1 MNPKFESVIRNLPQK
16 PGVYRYYGVGDTL
29 LYIGKAKNLKNRV
42 SSYFQ
47 DGRPKNERLT
57 LMISQI
63 ERIEFTVVE
72 SEKESLILEA
82 NLVHELQPKFN
93 ILLKDDKN
101 YLYVRVTHN
110 DPIPGIFL
118 TRRKFDPK
126 SSYFG
131 PYTKKYGIFNTLRTI
146 RTIIPYCQERFPA
159 QKPCSYVGI
168 HQCDGICVGRED
180 PDDYLKKIR
189 QIENILEGRIDQ
201 VKAFIQDKIKQAIET
216 QSFELAALWRDR
228 LNLMTQTIQDQKIIL
243 PHPQDLDLITLVVDK
258 TATTGLE
265 IGSFF
270 VQNIRGG
277 KIVNVNNFLLSGSES
292 TELDPDETTEFNFLK
307 RFFSSYYN
315 QNSESVEV
323 LVQAFKSS

>member
-16 PGVYRYYGVGDTL
+16 PGVYRYYGAGDML

-63 ERIEFTVVE
+63 DRIEFTVVE

-101 YLYVRVTHN
+101 YLYVRVTN
-110 DPIPGIFL
+110 SDPIPGIFL
-118 TRRKFDPK
+118 TRRKFDPR

-131 PYTKKYGIFNTLRTI
+131 PYTKRYGIFNTLRTI
-146 RTIIPYCQERFPA
+146 RTIIPYCQERFAA

-168 HQCDGICVGRED
+168 RQCEGICVGRENIE
-180 PDDYLKKIR
+180 DYSKKIA
-189 QIENILEGRIDQ
+189 QIENILEGRLDQ
-201 VKAFIQDKIKQAIET
+201 VKDFIREKIKAAIEV
-216 QSFELAALWRDR
+216 QNFELAALWRDR
-228 LNLMTQTIQDQKIIL
+228 FNLLTETIQDQKIIL
-243 PHPQDLDLITLVVDK
+243 PHPQDVDLITLVLDQ

-292 TELDPDETTEFNFLK
+292 DQLDADETTEFSFLK
-307 RFFSSYYN
+307 RFFSSYYV
-315 QNSESVEV
+315 QNSDQVDV
-323 LVQAFKSS
+323 VVQAFKNA